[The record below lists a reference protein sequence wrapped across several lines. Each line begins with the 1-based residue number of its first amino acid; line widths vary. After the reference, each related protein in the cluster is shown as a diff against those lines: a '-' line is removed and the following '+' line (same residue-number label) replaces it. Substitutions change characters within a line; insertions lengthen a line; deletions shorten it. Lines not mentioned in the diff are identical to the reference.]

1 MANVADNAEGGDSTK
16 RSLIVDEAAFEEQ
29 FLRCHI
35 CNERFDQAERHPKS
49 LPCNHTFCLPCLK
62 QVFDHNQ
69 QNQRRSV
76 AWLDENFEGVLKC
89 PECRVEIFLSR
100 SEVDALPRDH
110 RVIQMMD
117 FLSTVQA
124 KSQNVCSKHENQ
136 PLNFFCKDCLIPVCR
151 DCTVLDHKEQQ
162 GHNIVDVSEALN
174 ESSTDFDVIE
184 KKSKDLLSKMKGRT
198 DSLANA
204 SKQLDLQER
213 QLKSSIKDTFIEY
226 RLLLER
232 RQEALIRILRE
243 SVQEQKQKIN
253 TRFVDICTQGS
264 DLQKLYDTFKT
275 ARGCNDIR
283 QLFTVQQQMKE
294 KETEFTCTA
303 EANDDEIFIGCKFN
317 NPSEL
322 GFLSEMSGLGEVVTE
337 QNFDLK
343 NPVPAHQLVL
353 LDSWERPTYYSGED
367 DATEVVEN
375 EEEEETP
382 TSREAP
388 SRDSSSRAPSSR
400 ANTSRVNA
408 RGGRLR
414 SRAPDVSSP
423 SVLARLTRRNLQSSL
438 LDPTGGVDVQEY
450 VQPLDNDEERH
461 AREALAST
469 YLMRIANRLNE
480 SAEEMAEALRQGEE
494 SSTTSQEDGDSSPT
508 SRHTSGNSRGG
519 SSSRSSR
526 SPQDGVRVVRHP
538 TPPTTHASSR
548 DHGSHS
554 YSSNRYSNS

>member
-1 MANVADNAEGGDSTK
+1 MATATDSADPTDMTK

-35 CNERFDQAERHPKS
+35 CNERFDQSERSPKS

-76 AWLDENFEGVLKC
+76 AWLDETFEGVLKC

-100 SEVDALPRDH
+100 SEIEALPRDH

-124 KSQNVCSKHENQ
+124 KSQNVCSKHDNQ
-136 PLNFFCKDCLIPVCR
+136 PLNFFCKECLIPVCR

-174 ESSTDFDVIE
+174 ESSTDFNVIE
-184 KKSKDLLSKMKGRT
+184 EKSKDFLGKMKGRT

-226 RLLLER
+226 RLLLEK

-243 SVQEQKQKIN
+243 STQEQKQKIN

-264 DLQKLYDTFKT
+264 DLQKMYDKFKT
-275 ARGCNDIR
+275 ARASNDIR
-283 QLFTVQQQMKE
+283 QLFTIQQQIKE
-294 KETEFTCTA
+294 RETEFTCTA

-322 GFLSEMSGLGEVVTE
+322 GFLSEMSGLGEVETE

-353 LDSWERPTYYSGED
+353 LDSWERPVYYGGGED
-367 DATEVVEN
+367 VPEVTESQEG
-375 EEEEETP
+375 ETSASSETP
-382 TSREAP
+382 SRETSSRRTSYRVGISRGGREP
-388 SRDSSSRAPSSR
+388 SRTSDSSS
-400 ANTSRVNA
+400 T
-408 RGGRLR
+408 
-414 SRAPDVSSP
+414 
-423 SVLARLTRRNLQSSL
+423 LARLTRRNLQSSL
-438 LDPTGGVDVQEY
+438 LDSTGVDVEEY
-450 VQPLDNDEERH
+450 VQPLDSNDERQ

-494 SSTTSQEDGDSSPT
+494 PSTSSIEDDDSSPT
-508 SRHTSGNSRGG
+508 SRHSSSTTSRGG
-519 SSSRSSR
+519 SSSRTSR
-526 SPQDGVRVVRHP
+526 SPQSGVRVVRHP

-548 DHGSHS
+548 DHGSHG
-554 YSSNRYSNS
+554 YTSSRYNNN

>member
-1 MANVADNAEGGDSTK
+1 MATAADSADAGDMTK

-35 CNERFDQAERHPKS
+35 CNERFDQSERHPKS

-100 SEVDALPRDH
+100 SEIDALPRDH

-174 ESSTDFDVIE
+174 ESSGDFDVIE

-232 RQEALIRILRE
+232 RQEALVRILRE
-243 SVQEQKQKIN
+243 SVQEQKLKIN

-275 ARGCNDIR
+275 ARASNDIR

-353 LDSWERPTYYSGED
+353 LESWERPQYYADEGD
-367 DATEVVEN
+367 VPEV
-375 EEEEETP
+375 EETEEGE
-382 TSREAP
+382 TS
-388 SRDSSSRAPSSR
+388 SSSSSRPTSSR
-400 ANTSRVNA
+400 VASSRGTRVSTSRGV
-408 RGGRLR
+408 RVP
-414 SRAPDVSSP
+414 SRTPDSSNS
-423 SVLARLTRRNLQSSL
+423 SVLARLTRRNLQSSI
-438 LDPTGGVDVQEY
+438 LDPPGVDVDEY

-494 SSTTSQEDGDSSPT
+494 STTGTTTEEEESSPT
-508 SRHTSGNSRGG
+508 SRHTSGSSRGG
-519 SSSRSSR
+519 SSSRASR
-526 SPQDGVRVVRHP
+526 SPQSGVRVVRHP
-538 TPPTTHASSR
+538 TPPIATTHATTR
-548 DHGSHS
+548 DHGSHG
-554 YSSNRYSNS
+554 YSSNRYNNN